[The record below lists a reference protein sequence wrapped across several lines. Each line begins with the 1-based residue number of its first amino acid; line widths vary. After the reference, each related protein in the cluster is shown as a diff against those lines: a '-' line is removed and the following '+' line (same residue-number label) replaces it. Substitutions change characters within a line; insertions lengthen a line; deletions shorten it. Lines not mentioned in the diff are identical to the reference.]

1 MLIFYMN
8 ISIRKAAP
16 GDGFAIMDCM
26 NESCDNNCKECINRY
41 ACNNKFF
48 LIANPEL
55 IDTKLA
61 MKNGSTL
68 IALDGKKVAGL
79 CIYITHKFSKTQHR
93 AECGWFVRK
102 SYMNKGIATMLVEAL
117 IKDAKKRKL
126 KRLDAE
132 SSVNNMASL
141 RVAEKLGFKIEGK
154 KEKGLLLD
162 NGKYEDVYIL
172 GKLL

>member
-1 MLIFYMN
+1 MG
-8 ISIRKAAP
+8 ISIRKAIP
-16 GDGFAIMDCM
+16 GDGKAIMECM
-26 NESCDNNCKECINRY
+26 NESCENNCKECVNRY

-48 LIANPEL
+48 LIASPDL
-55 IDTKLA
+55 IDKKLSL
-61 MKNGSTL
+61 KNGATL
-68 IALDGKKVAGL
+68 IALDGKKVVGL
-79 CIYITHKFSKTQHR
+79 SIYTVHKFSKMQHR

-117 IKDAKKRKL
+117 IKEAKKNKL

-132 SSVNNMASL
+132 SSINNKSSL

-154 KEKGLLLD
+154 REKGLLLD
-162 NGKYEDVYIL
+162 NGKYEDVFIL